1 MPGTRGPGIIVLD
14 DDMTI
19 TSINDEAERWMAELV
34 DPAWIDVGNGALPAA
49 VFAAAAVV
57 ALAEEGRAAPPS
69 AIRLRATDGQW
80 LTLHASRLT
89 SVGGAQTA
97 VVLEPARP
105 ADVASIY
112 LDALGLT
119 PGPDARRI
127 TRAAQGRSTQQIVS
141 ELHISSHTVQEH
153 LRAVFDKLG
162 VASRRE
168 LVATLLGDHH

>member
-1 MPGTRGPGIIVLD
+1 
-14 DDMTI
+14 
-19 TSINDEAERWMAELV
+19 MARSRRRSSLLPRSLRSPRKV
-34 DPAWIDVGNGALPAA
+34 D
-49 VFAAAAVV
+49 
-57 ALAEEGRAAPPS
+57 AAPPS

-119 PGPDARRI
+119 PGADTRRI
-127 TRAAQGRSTQQIVS
+127 TRAAGRSTQQIVN